1 MAEQVLR
8 GGIPAVRTALH
19 LEREKAMAE
28 GRPVPNTDQ
37 LVAMAESL
45 LPRLKA
51 AEWRDRA
58 EAADKDV
65 DEISLR
71 DLRSV
76 VAGADMARDEET
88 RALAARLR
96 EALDRRVEA
105 QRSEWSEEIARHL
118 DDHKVV
124 RALRLAARPPEP
136 AARLDA
142 ALADRLRDAAGR
154 ALAPDAPAERWLA
167 LLEAVAAS
175 PVRRS
180 VQPAGL
186 PTDATP
192 EACAAPLISSP
203 DESPPWPPCSAL
215 PCRHRRSPNPP
226 ARPRP
231 AADPGRA
238 RPGAPA
244 RLKVPPLPRSH
255 PRITLFQTG
264 LPPASQ
270 RQTGTPRLGTGPA
283 ARQPTTPQT
292 RPATRQTS
300 RPQTR
305 PATRQNGHQPPAE
318 QAGNP
323 ADRPGVAD
331 RADSTAA
338 LTERAPTAAPASAE
352 RAEDAMIVEE
362 FGQPVDEG

>member
-76 VAGADMARDEET
+76 VAGADMARDDET

-142 ALADRLRDAAGR
+142 ALADRLSDAAGR

-192 EACAAPLISSP
+192 EVRRAAHQQSGRIPALAAMLGTSMPPPPVAEPTRKASSRRRSRAGDARGAGPAEGAAPAQ
-203 DESPPWPPCSAL
+203 ESPPDHAVP
-215 PCRHRRSPNPP
+215 
-226 ARPRP
+226 
-231 AADPGRA
+231 D
-238 RPGAPA
+238 GA
-244 RLKVPPLPRSH
+244 
-255 PRITLFQTG
+255 
-264 LPPASQ
+264 
-270 RQTGTPRLGTGPA
+270 A
-283 ARQPTTPQT
+283 ARQPAANGDAAPGDRASSTTADHPADQAGNPAPPPADQAGNPADSRPQT
-292 RPATRQTS
+292 RPATPQTS

-305 PATRQNGHQPPAE
+305 PATPQTAQVSRTVRTVRPP
-318 QAGNP
+318 
-323 ADRPGVAD
+323 
-331 RADSTAA
+331 
-338 LTERAPTAAPASAE
+338 
-352 RAEDAMIVEE
+352 
-362 FGQPVDEG
+362 